1 MVRLYRDPRGE
12 NIFGK
17 TNNATTGIMATNLN
31 DPEKVTTLEK
41 KVRDLTSQ
49 LSRYQVSGALTT
61 TFHGPVIPNP
71 GNGRWV
77 NYNQVANIILSP
89 LSCMPQ

>member
-17 TNNATTGIMATNLN
+17 TNNATTGIVATNLN

-41 KVRDLTSQ
+41 KVRDLKSQ
-49 LSRYQVSGALTT
+49 LSRYQVSGKEGRRDWELEEWCFKTLSSIHLAAL
-61 TFHGPVIPNP
+61 
-71 GNGRWV
+71 
-77 NYNQVANIILSP
+77 
-89 LSCMPQ
+89 